1 MREIKRENF
10 WHENCY
16 EACKAMG
23 SDNCIQEI
31 NHLEEYKHDDVIE
44 LVEMGDQSG
53 ITRGGV
59 FHDAGT

>member
-1 MREIKRENF
+1 
-10 WHENCY
+10 
-16 EACKAMG
+16 MG

-31 NHLEEYKHDDVIE
+31 NHLEEYKYDDVIE

-53 ITRGGV
+53 LTCGGV